1 MPRPSKHA
9 EVPSRPPRIRRTCS
23 QRRPEAGSLAGAHV
37 DAKLPPLRAHDSNGG
52 PLLWA
57 VRKDV
62 RRRRSAHRPRR
73 RRGSSL
79 DRLARASKARGW
91 IRARRADPRQLA
103 TGSRDACRGE
113 RGDRSAAS
121 RPSSHARH
129 AGSSLG
135 DRRRARRA
143 HKVHGAATPGCSC
156 AEPARAR
163 VGPSVH
169 SSRSRTW
176 SARWKHAASR
186 EARGSRATRTSCA
199 RPGRLA
205 PGRLAPS
212 RLAPGRRAPPP
223 HHARRRHAGNR
234 SARRQRTGT

>member
-9 EVPSRPPRIRRTCS
+9 EAPSRPPRIRRTCS
-23 QRRPEAGSLAGAHV
+23 QRRPEAGRLAGAHV

-73 RRGSSL
+73 HRGSSL
-79 DRLARASKARGW
+79 DRLARGSEARGW
-91 IRARRADPRQLA
+91 IRARRADPRELA
-103 TGSRDACRGE
+103 TGSRDARRGE

-143 HKVHGAATPGCSC
+143 HEVHGAATARCSC
-156 AEPARAR
+156 SCSWPGPARAR

-186 EARGSRATRTSCA
+186 EARVSRATRTSCA

-205 PGRLAPS
+205 PGRP
-212 RLAPGRRAPPP
+212 APGCLPPAP

-234 SARRQRTGT
+234 SARRQRTRT